1 MPADNI
7 KQIVESLYHA
17 LQYHELRNPR
27 QSDVDK
33 KTRNTSVIDLKP
45 ALSPIIYDGMLDGG
59 DIDGYHIDFPIKAVP
74 GVRGSGL
81 VTSESPNITIKPAPG
96 WNKPTYK
103 ANIFTGE
110 VTRTA
115 DPKYAGG
122 WLLDVD
128 PEKQGP
134 RLRAAQTVLKM
145 LDGGTLEQ
153 QSVAHDKARELIKD
167 LSPELSDKL
176 SDKLKARIP
185 GYLLW
190 GGGGALLGRLI
201 AGKNR
206 RLLGYGLGA
215 ATGVLANY
223 LRRKSYY
230 GSLVGW

>member
-1 MPADNI
+1 MPDDNL
-7 KQIVESLYHA
+7 KQIVRSLHHA

-33 KTRNTSVIDLKP
+33 NTRNTSVINLNP
-45 ALSPIIYDGMLDGG
+45 ALPPVIYKGMLDGG
-59 DIDGYHIDFPIKAVP
+59 DVSGYQIDFPIKAIP
-74 GVRGSGL
+74 GVRDSGL
-81 VTSESPNITIKPAPG
+81 VTSESPDITIKPAPG
-96 WNKPTYK
+96 WNRPTYK

-110 VTRTA
+110 VTRAA
-115 DPKYAGG
+115 DPKYGGG

-145 LDGGTLEQ
+145 LDGGTFKQ

-167 LSPELSDKL
+167 LAYELSDKL
-176 SDKLKARIP
+176 SDKLRARIP

-201 AGKNR
+201 AGKKR
-206 RLLGYGLGA
+206 RMLGYGIGA

-230 GSLVGW
+230 GGLVGW